1 MAQEKGKFGEQAL
14 NKIAEIALASQLEQ
28 AEQLEVRIKTDLNKL
43 AQGEVDSIAIKIDG
57 LLMPQNLYVEE
68 LQLQIN
74 RIIVKPFSALLG
86 KIILTQPCE
95 GTIRITINEDSLTR
109 ILNSKSF
116 YEHLQQMQGSTEDER
131 IAIDVRQLRCCLLAN
146 GKIAFN
152 CQVIEGKT
160 GEAQTLA
167 FTAIPRIV
175 TDGQGIILQ
184 DVDYLDGK
192 ELLPELTAALVAQ
205 VSEVL
210 SFREFQQQGMTLR
223 FQQINVAVGKLTL
236 QADVCVEQFP
246 SSK

>member
-1 MAQEKGKFGEQAL
+1 VAQEKGKFGEQAL
-14 NKIAEIALASQLEQ
+14 NKIAEIALASQLAQ
-28 AEQLEVRIKTDLNKL
+28 AEGLEVRIKTDLSKL
-43 AQGEVDSIAIKIDG
+43 AHGELDSIAIKIDG
-57 LLMPQNLYVEE
+57 LLMPQNLHVDE
-68 LQLQIN
+68 LKLQIN

-86 KIILTQPCE
+86 KIILTQPCD
-95 GTIRITINEDSLTR
+95 GTIRIAINEDSLTR

-116 YEHLQQMQGSTEDER
+116 YEHLHQIQGSVEDKR
-131 IAIDVRQLRCCLLAN
+131 IAIDVRQVRCCLLAD

-152 CQVIEGKT
+152 CQVIEDKA

-210 SFREFQQQGMTLR
+210 SFRKFQQQGMSLR
-223 FQQINVAVGKLTL
+223 IQQINVAVGKLTL
-236 QADVCVEQFP
+236 QADVWVERFP

>member
-14 NKIAEIALASQLEQ
+14 NKIAEIALASQLAQ
-28 AEQLEVRIKTDLNKL
+28 AEGLEVRIKTDLSKL
-43 AQGEVDSIAIKIDG
+43 AHGELDSIAIKIDG
-57 LLMPQNLYVEE
+57 LLMPQNLHVDE
-68 LQLQIN
+68 LKLQIN

-86 KIILTQPCE
+86 KIILTQPCD
-95 GTIRITINEDSLTR
+95 GTIRIAINEDSLTR

-116 YEHLQQMQGSTEDER
+116 YEHLHQIQGSVEDKR
-131 IAIDVRQLRCCLLAN
+131 IAIDVRQVRCCLLAD

-152 CQVIEGKT
+152 CQVIEDKA

-210 SFREFQQQGMTLR
+210 SFRKFQQQGMSLR
-223 FQQINVAVGKLTL
+223 IQQINVAVGKLTL
-236 QADVCVEQFP
+236 QADVWVERFP